1 MALVYKRGKGKIPT
15 AIGVG
20 KCYEYYVAHSKNPVS
35 NKVYRAIL
43 KEYYE
48 GVINLI
54 IFEGLSFYL
63 PLGYG
68 NIEIRKKKT
77 KVVITK
83 EGNIDSTRLPIDW
96 KKSKALWEKLYPEK
110 TAEEIKNI
118 PNKPR
123 VRHLNEHT
131 DRYRFKIFWDNV
143 ICKFPRYRVYA
154 FVPTRTFKN
163 KVTEALKTYK
173 NLQAIYPE
181 RRA

>member
-1 MALVYKRGKGKIPT
+1 MTLVYRRGKGKIPT
-15 AIGVG
+15 TIGVG
-20 KCYEYYVAHSKNPVS
+20 KCYDYYATHSKNPVS
-35 NKVYRAIL
+35 NAEYRAIL
-43 KEYYE
+43 KEYYD

-54 IFEGLSFYL
+54 IFEGISFYL

-83 EGNIDSTRLPIDW
+83 EGNIDDSRLPIDW
-96 KKSKALWEKLYPEK
+96 KKSKTLWEKKYPGK
-110 TAEEIKNI
+110 TATEIAEMY
-118 PNKPR
+118 NKPI

-131 DRYRFKIFWDNV
+131 DRYRFKIYWDNV
-143 ICKFPRYRVYA
+143 ICKFPKYKVYA

-173 NLQAIYPE
+173 NLYAIYPE